1 MIEASCCRASDTA
14 SEGPTDMFQEYMGHL
29 RCTPWVR
36 EAGAAVEGWWRRD
49 RGAGDSPRRDGSRP
63 ATPPVDPA
71 ADAKLGLLLPFRG
84 RLRGPDA
91 PHAVPR
97 LRFLLSKAG
106 IEGEGNGV
114 RSARLWAGLLGLA
127 KVVVEDVEFDE
138 VFVVSA
144 RPRKATK
151 RRCGRCGK
159 RCPGYDQGEG
169 RRRWRTLDFGQVRAF
184 LEADSPRVRCAEH
197 GVIAAQVPWAR
208 HGAGHTYAFDDTAAW
223 LVTHCSKS
231 AVRDLLRIAWRT
243 VGSIVT
249 RVVADAEATTD
260 RFANLRRIGI
270 DEISYKR
277 GHKYLTVI
285 VDHDTGVLLW
295 ARPGRDS
302 TTLEK
307 FFDSL
312 GVQRCAQITLVSADA
327 AEWIATVV
335 AARCQNAELCLDPF
349 HIVAWATKALDEVR
363 REVWNAARKGGQKT
377 VAKEL
382 KNARF
387 ALWKNPGD
395 LTERQACT
403 LAGIAKTNAPL
414 YRAYLLKEQLRQVF
428 QLKGAEGIALLDAWL
443 KWAWRCR
450 LPAFVKLA
458 RSIRDHRAGIDAAL
472 SHGLSN
478 AL

>member
-1 MIEASCCRASDTA
+1 MGPVSRTFRA
-14 SEGPTDMFQEYMGHL
+14 PQ
-29 RCTPWVR
+29 
-36 EAGAAVEGWWRRD
+36 
-49 RGAGDSPRRDGSRP
+49 
-63 ATPPVDPA
+63 
-71 ADAKLGLLLPFRG
+71 
-84 RLRGPDA
+84 
-91 PHAVPR
+91 
-97 LRFLLSKAG
+97 KAG

-138 VFVVSA
+138 VEQVLVVSA

-159 RCPGYDQGEG
+159 
-169 RRRWRTLDFGQVRAF
+169 
-184 LEADSPRVRCAEH
+184 
-197 GVIAAQVPWAR
+197 
-208 HGAGHTYAFDDTAAW
+208 
-223 LVTHCSKS
+223 
-231 AVRDLLRIAWRT
+231 
-243 VGSIVT
+243 
-249 RVVADAEATTD
+249 
-260 RFANLRRIGI
+260 
-270 DEISYKR
+270 
-277 GHKYLTVI
+277 
-285 VDHDTGVLLW
+285 
-295 ARPGRDS
+295 
-302 TTLEK
+302 
-307 FFDSL
+307 
-312 GVQRCAQITLVSADA
+312 RCAQITLVSADA

-395 LTERQACT
+395 LTDRQACT

-458 RSIRDHRAGIDAAL
+458 RSIREHRAGIDAAL

-478 AL
+478 ARVESVNTKLRLLTRIAFGFRSPEALVALAMLDLGGMCPPIPGRAIT